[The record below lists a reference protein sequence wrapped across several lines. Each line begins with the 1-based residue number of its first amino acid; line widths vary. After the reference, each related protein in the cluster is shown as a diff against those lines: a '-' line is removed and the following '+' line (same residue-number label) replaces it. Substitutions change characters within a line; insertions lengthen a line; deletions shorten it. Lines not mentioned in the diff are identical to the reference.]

1 MYAYYMNLSKN
12 IDNNIIPEDVLSYL
26 KQLGLSDKESSVY
39 YTLLKVGDV
48 GTSKISKET
57 GLHIQ
62 FIYNALAV
70 LIEKGLVDKYTQKK
84 RTKFSAKNPRVFY
97 EKIEKEKKTVDLLST
112 AVENSLSSVLDSKSV
127 EIFRGR
133 EAFLENET
141 SFIRDMPVGSELLV
155 IGGPSDEHV
164 NNIGPYYTQ
173 YEYLRNKKDII
184 VRYIGTESQ
193 KSYLTKSADTR
204 KNFVYK
210 YLPGKY
216 NGVMNI
222 SILTGVAVTI
232 YVFQDPISTI
242 IIRNK
247 KIIDSYVEFFE
258 TLWGLSKN

>member
-1 MYAYYMNLSKN
+1 MSLSKI
-12 IDNNIIPEDVLSYL
+12 IDNNVIPEDVLSYL

-48 GTSKISKET
+48 GTSKVSQDT

-70 LIEKGLVDKYTQKK
+70 LMEKGLVDKYIQKK
-84 RTKFSAKNPRVFY
+84 RTKFSAKNPRIFY

-112 AVENSLSSVLDSKSV
+112 AVENSLSTVLDNKSV

-133 EAFLENET
+133 EAFVENEAV
-141 SFIRDMPVGSELLV
+141 FIKEAPTNSDLLV
-155 IGGPSDEHV
+155 IGGPSDEYI
-164 NNIGPYYTQ
+164 NNIGSFYTQ
-173 YEYLRNKKDII
+173 YEYLRNKKNLAI
-184 VRYIGTESQ
+184 RYIGNETQ
-193 KSYLTKSADTR
+193 RSYLTKSAETR
-204 KNFVYK
+204 KNFKYR

-222 SILTGVAVTI
+222 SIVPGVAVTI
-232 YVFQDPISTI
+232 YLFQDPISTI

-247 KIIDSYVEFFE
+247 KIVDSYVEFFE
-258 TLWGLSKN
+258 TLWGLGKN